1 MLIQKL
7 PYSDERSGTMPQCIG
22 LGWGAQGTQIEATL
36 WNEAADEYYS
46 KLEEG
51 KVYYFSKG
59 KVKPANRAY
68 AAVRNDYTI
77 SLDAGCALPSSA
89 HGMRPH
95 VSTQARGHRRYPCLI

>member
-1 MLIQKL
+1 M
-7 PYSDERSGTMPQCIG
+7 SV
-22 LGWGAQGTQIEATL
+22 QGTQIEATL
-36 WNEAADEYYS
+36 WNEVADEYYS

-77 SLDAGCALPSSA
+77 SMETGCVYILHYHGLPFFA
-89 HGMRPH
+89 MWN
-95 VSTQARGHRRYPCLI
+95 